1 VACRRP
7 VPHSRGRRGP
17 GFKSRLPDH
26 RTLALRVGVFG
37 GAIACL
43 RQRAVLAPAERLLF
57 DTDLT
62 TVVRRAIGAMP
73 D

>member
-1 VACRRP
+1 MTRDDE
-7 VPHSRGRRGP
+7 VPGSSPGSPTIGRSRCG
-17 GFKSRLPDH
+17 SVSS
-26 RTLALRVGVFG
+26 AE
-37 GAIACL
+37 CL
-43 RQRAVLAPAERLLF
+43 RQRAVLAPAEPLLF